1 MMRVSPYEISRALGL
16 SLLQRGLKLAV
27 AESCTGGSLSDMI
40 TAVAGSSQWFDS
52 GIVTYS
58 NEAKIKLL
66 NVSPETLH
74 YFGEVSH
81 ETAIEMARGVL
92 NRCQVDVSL
101 SITGVAGPSGG
112 TEVKPVGTVCFGMAF
127 SNGTIAWRQKLFDS
141 GRQHVRDSAVNF
153 ALGWLLHTL
162 QN

>member
-1 MMRVSPYEISRALGL
+1 MMRVNPYEISKTLGL

-27 AESCTGGSLSDMI
+27 AESCTGGSLSEVI
-40 TAVAGSSQWFDS
+40 TSVAGSSQWFEC

-58 NEAKIKLL
+58 NEAKMKLL
-66 NVSPETLH
+66 NVSPETLR

-92 NRCQVDVSL
+92 NQCEVDVSL
-101 SITGVAGPSGG
+101 SVTGVAGPTGG
-112 TEVKPVGTVCFGMAF
+112 TEAKPVGTVCFGMAF
-127 SNGTIAWRQKLFDS
+127 RDGTIAWRQKLFDS
-141 GRQHVRDSAVNF
+141 GRKHVRDSAVNF
-153 ALGWLLHTL
+153 ALAWLLHTL